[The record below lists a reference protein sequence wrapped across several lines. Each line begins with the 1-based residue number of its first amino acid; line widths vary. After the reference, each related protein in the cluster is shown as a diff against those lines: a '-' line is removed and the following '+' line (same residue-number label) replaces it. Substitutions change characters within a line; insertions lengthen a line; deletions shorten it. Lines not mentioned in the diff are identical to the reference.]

1 MPLSPA
7 VRVRYDNT
15 VQAAVPNTAL
25 FQFYPCLRC
34 HLTVTPLAYKRRP
47 MRNVE
52 GGGHSRSVSLA
63 ARVYCSTQR
72 PRARTQYK
80 PQSSSRVLRIRAA
93 RSWVN
98 PSCASSRSAL
108 RATSAPR
115 RTRKGLGPH
124 RCSWRQIS
132 PDIFGAPGRRR
143 RGCVNLIRRPHRLYL
158 HHLHRH
164 ATEEEGSGGGWSVR
178 VEPTAPGAN
187 GRRGRH
193 RRRNG
198 RRRAS
203 SWRRGVRTCTA
214 PLSGGAGP
222 AASWHSRYHTLAG
235 PRSSW
240 RVSGCSRRAY
250 TPTCWRERGTVA
262 WTGCCSF

>member
-52 GGGHSRSVSLA
+52 GGGHSRSVLLA

-72 PRARTQYK
+72 PRARKQYK

-108 RATSAPR
+108 RAASAPR
-115 RTRKGLGPH
+115 QTRKGLGPH
-124 RCSWRQIS
+124 RCSRGQIS
-132 PDIFGAPGRRR
+132 PDKASNSAMALARKFKT
-143 RGCVNLIRRPHRLYL
+143 L
-158 HHLHRH
+158 RH
-164 ATEEEGSGGGWSVR
+164 DLKHWSMNISKLAVSI
-178 VEPTAPGAN
+178 EN
-187 GRRGRH
+187 S
-193 RRRNG
+193 N
-198 RRRAS
+198 RALNELD
-203 SWRRGVRTCTA
+203 G
-214 PLSGGAGP
+214 L
-222 AASWHSRYHTLAG
+222 
-235 PRSSW
+235 
-240 RVSGCSRRAY
+240 
-250 TPTCWRERGTVA
+250 ENK
-262 WTGCCSF
+262 